1 VRIRQ
6 DFEQAIAT
14 KSYDKL
20 PAYIDALKEM
30 ETNTPIDLD
39 MLEKTK
45 LQETVLD
52 VLRMH
57 PLVFDRQI
65 FARLSSVQSMWLRRQ
80 VNADMIKW
88 GVKKA
93 STQGGLSK
101 V

>member
-1 VRIRQ
+1 M
-6 DFEQAIAT
+6 AT
-14 KSYDKL
+14 KSYEKL
-20 PAYIDALKEM
+20 PAYIDAVKEM

-39 MLEKTK
+39 MLEKTR

-52 VLRMH
+52 ILRMH

-65 FARLSSVQSMWLRRQ
+65 FARLSSVQSMWVKRQ
-80 VNADMIKW
+80 VAADMIKW

-93 STQGGLSK
+93 PRQGALSN